1 MNNAHFTSMGCYAIA
16 QGTSEHLQSLLVRR
30 PWIIPQNFYRIS
42 KKSLHEARITRPFS
56 SHTINFTAMH
66 QSRQNI
72 LHKKTAQQRSG
83 SETEM
88 PEYAFLTRGWYK
100 ETCVMR
106 NLLSRAE
113 MCAQRRFLVRD
124 RRKSAQKMTLHIF
137 QSLNKCLQSK
147 SLKV

>member
-1 MNNAHFTSMGCYAIA
+1 MHI
-16 QGTSEHLQSLLVRR
+16 LLLWVAMLLPRVLPNIYRAYQRR

-106 NLLSRAE
+106 ILLSRAE